1 MLHKV
6 ELSYNVG
13 PSVVEYSVT
22 GDVILYGDILVIE
35 VTPDYKISAPVR
47 SIVSLKIDGKMLDRS
62 FPKNIEALLDSIPY
76 PSYNGKPTNKVHHS
90 CTVRFFRGCE
100 ECCQIFSSV
109 MLTAG
114 ENALTL
120 MDYRFV
126 NNSFRYDEILELS
139 IDGEIVEFE
148 DELTYEKMR
157 SVLNNLK

>member
-6 ELSYNVG
+6 ELKYNVG

-22 GDVILYGDILVIE
+22 GDVILYGSDLVVEI
-35 VTPDYKISAPVR
+35 TPDYKITTPVR
-47 SIVSLKIDGKMLDRS
+47 SILSLRIDGKMLDRA
-62 FPKNIEALLDSIPY
+62 FPKNVEALLDSCAY
-76 PSYNGKPTNKVHHS
+76 PSYDGKPTNKVHHS
-90 CTVRFFRGCE
+90 CTVRFFRSCN

-126 NNSFRYDEILELS
+126 NNSFRYEEILELS
-139 IDGEIVEFE
+139 IDGKMVEFE